1 VLAWDAFRAPV
12 FPYDEAL
19 RLARA
24 VGADLDKEI
33 IGRIAEKKGS
43 DVRLWDSS
51 TRAAKHALGPAD
63 GSRTWI
69 DAIHHAAH
77 MARLRTLDAAKEMLE
92 KSGVAGD
99 QQFFA
104 SLEAVLEVLP
114 VGRTFGGI
122 ELDGDLAA
130 SGTDFEVLEKLRRLA
145 FAAQVDE
152 PQQLSFLKDAV
163 A

>member
-1 VLAWDAFRAPV
+1 
-12 FPYDEAL
+12 
-19 RLARA
+19 
-24 VGADLDKEI
+24 
-33 IGRIAEKKGS
+33 
-43 DVRLWDSS
+43 
-51 TRAAKHALGPAD
+51 
-63 GSRTWI
+63 
-69 DAIHHAAH
+69 
-77 MARLRTLDAAKEMLE
+77 MLE

-114 VGRTFGGI
+114 VGRTFGGV

-152 PQQLSFLKDAV
+152 PQQLSLLKDAV

>member
-1 VLAWDAFRAPV
+1 
-12 FPYDEAL
+12 
-19 RLARA
+19 
-24 VGADLDKEI
+24 
-33 IGRIAEKKGS
+33 
-43 DVRLWDSS
+43 
-51 TRAAKHALGPAD
+51 
-63 GSRTWI
+63 
-69 DAIHHAAH
+69 
-77 MARLRTLDAAKEMLE
+77 MLE

-152 PQQLSFLKDAV
+152 PEQLSFLKDAV